1 MRSWEIIEQGRGDYD
16 RDMGFRSVEEEEAYK
31 EGCRHG
37 YRKAM
42 MEMQDDMGERRSY
55 GNRGGGYYGDRR
67 MQDYQSE
74 NPYMDDMGERRRR
87 RSNGQWY

>member
-1 MRSWEIIEQGRGDYD
+1 MKSWEIIEQGRGDYD
-16 RDMGFRSVEEEEAYK
+16 RDMGFRSMEEEEAYK

-42 MEMQDDMGERRSY
+42 MEMQDDMGERR
-55 GNRGGGYYGDRR
+55 
-67 MQDYQSE
+67 
-74 NPYMDDMGERRRR
+74 RR

>member
-1 MRSWEIIEQGRGDYD
+1 
-16 RDMGFRSVEEEEAYK
+16 
-31 EGCRHG
+31 
-37 YRKAM
+37 M

-74 NPYMDDMGERRRR
+74 NPYMDEMGERRRR